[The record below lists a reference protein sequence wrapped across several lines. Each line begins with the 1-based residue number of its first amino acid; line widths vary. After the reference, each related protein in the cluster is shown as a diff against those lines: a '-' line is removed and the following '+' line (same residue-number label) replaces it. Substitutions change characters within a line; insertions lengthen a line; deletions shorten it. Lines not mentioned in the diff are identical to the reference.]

1 MNGFRFKSR
10 DIIRLK
16 EILKKTIL
24 TKDNELLKMGQISI
38 KLASKFTPKIW
49 AKKLTSLK

>member
-1 MNGFRFKSR
+1 MMM
-10 DIIRLK
+10 
-16 EILKKTIL
+16 ILKKTIL
-24 TKDNELLKMGQISI
+24 TKDNELLKMGQISV